1 VDTRFPKFYGSYKS
15 TAPKNLRLGGER
27 SWQIVVPKSP
37 LTEYGEILQSLIDQC
52 PVTMAICN
60 KAGKTP
66 YVIHLETR
74 KAAKPDWEGLED
86 EYQQAQPDPAH
97 SVAPNSAKN
106 SPERIEQD
114 GSKGQATASGENP
127 SAEPIPAVSNL
138 KRSASPTTPR
148 DDKLLKKDTRPN
160 FLSTMKRVS
169 QQAAVSS
176 HINPVVDYCRPLAVE
191 IASRLLEECC
201 SRKTFKD
208 ARKCLFGEGQ
218 SESAPRLV

>member
-1 VDTRFPKFYGSYKS
+1 VDTRFPKFYGSYES

-74 KAAKPDWEGLED
+74 KAAKPDWEGLEY

-106 SPERIEQD
+106 SPERI
-114 GSKGQATASGENP
+114 
-127 SAEPIPAVSNL
+127 
-138 KRSASPTTPR
+138 
-148 DDKLLKKDTRPN
+148 
-160 FLSTMKRVS
+160 
-169 QQAAVSS
+169 
-176 HINPVVDYCRPLAVE
+176 
-191 IASRLLEECC
+191 
-201 SRKTFKD
+201 
-208 ARKCLFGEGQ
+208 
-218 SESAPRLV
+218 